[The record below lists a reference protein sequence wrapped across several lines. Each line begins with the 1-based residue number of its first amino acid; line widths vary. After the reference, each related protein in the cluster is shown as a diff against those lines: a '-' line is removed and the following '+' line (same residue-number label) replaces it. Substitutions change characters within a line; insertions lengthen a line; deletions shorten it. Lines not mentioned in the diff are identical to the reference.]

1 MGCTSFAGI
10 ITTDGI
16 TNNWSVASYFTS
28 KNTYRGIPS
37 IMAICSFPAR
47 FHSHFTKAGAPVFSC
62 GKVNSNYPI
71 LPHGVVG
78 LCVRAHNRQ
87 SAIPFLQTNKKYY
100 MFASI
105 SRLKNCG
112 AAEPIAPCPVLNIS
126 IYTIAHLQATHI
138 RAARK
143 STDYFLRT
151 KLAVFEGTAGQ
162 PHTPQNR
169 EYAKARITTSSVKA
183 HPL

>member
-1 MGCTSFAGI
+1 MALR
-10 ITTDGI
+10 ITGVLPPILPAKTHTG
-16 TNNWSVASYFTS
+16 ASRRSWQFVLFQQDF
-28 KNTYRGIPS
+28 I
-37 IMAICSFPAR
+37 A
-47 FHSHFTKAGAPVFSC
+47 SHFTKAGPCFSC

-143 STDYFLRT
+143 STDYFCAQNSPCLR
-151 KLAVFEGTAGQ
+151 GTAGQ

>member
-1 MGCTSFAGI
+1 
-10 ITTDGI
+10 
-16 TNNWSVASYFTS
+16 
-28 KNTYRGIPS
+28 
-37 IMAICSFPAR
+37 
-47 FHSHFTKAGAPVFSC
+47 
-62 GKVNSNYPI
+62 
-71 LPHGVVG
+71 
-78 LCVRAHNRQ
+78 
-87 SAIPFLQTNKKYY
+87 

-143 STDYFLRT
+143 STDYFCAQNSPCLR
-151 KLAVFEGTAGQ
+151 GTAGQ

-183 HPL
+183 HPYRTEAGQFRAHNRNRPGLPLYYHNTHKQPTAKRPCTKA